1 MCPIAERAQELRA
14 GLYLS
19 PSEHLSLYFFTFPE
33 TLELIAIFVWL
44 VFFVLIFNK
53 KKKVFL
59 FSKSSIFR
67 KEHVLI
73 TTTV

>member
-53 KKKVFL
+53 KKKRCFCFPNLVF
-59 FSKSSIFR
+59 SEKNMC
-67 KEHVLI
+67 
-73 TTTV
+73 

>member
-19 PSEHLSLYFFTFPE
+19 PSEHLSLYFFAFPE

-53 KKKVFL
+53 KKRCFCFPNLVF
-59 FSKSSIFR
+59 SEKNMC
-67 KEHVLI
+67 
-73 TTTV
+73 

>member
-19 PSEHLSLYFFTFPE
+19 PSEHLSLYFFAFPE

-53 KKKVFL
+53 KKKKRCFCFSNLVF
-59 FSKSSIFR
+59 SEKNMC
-67 KEHVLI
+67 
-73 TTTV
+73 